1 MRKPRADLFVGRII
15 VFRDKLA
22 MVGRRHRKW
31 VLLAALLFFLAAT
44 VFSLLSLDL
53 RWADLS
59 WPWLLLSLVVSLPA
73 VILNANELQLLAR
86 AGGRR
91 LTLLSAVE
99 VTSLGT
105 LANVLPMP
113 GALLLRA
120 KALSGAGVSTG
131 RVSVVLLAGSMLW
144 IGVSAGVISLL
155 FAGHQAAVPLAVFAM
170 VATAGSLVF
179 LQRGGGTGGALG
191 AVLVRLSMTLLAG
204 GRTWLCM
211 AMLGFE
217 ADFLLALGYSACSVL
232 GAVVGV
238 VPGGLGVAE
247 GAGAL
252 LALMLREQPA
262 LAVLALGASRVV
274 GLFAA
279 GLAFGAAQAV
289 RRKMSTEVTD
299 ESLV

>member
-1 MRKPRADLFVGRII
+1 MRKPRVELSIGRII
-15 VFRDKLA
+15 MFRDELA
-22 MVGRRHRKW
+22 MAGRRHRKW
-31 VLLAALLFFLAAT
+31 VLLAALACFLLAMF
-44 VFSLLSLDL
+44 FSLATLDL
-53 RWADLS
+53 RWTDLS
-59 WPWLLLSLVVSLPA
+59 LPWLVLSLLVSLPA

-105 LANVLPMP
+105 LANVLPVP
-113 GALLLRA
+113 GALILRA

-131 RVSVVLLAGSMLW
+131 RASIVLFAGSTLW
-144 IGVSAGVISLL
+144 IGVSAGVITLL
-155 FAGHQAAVPLAVFAM
+155 FADHPAAAPLAVFAM
-170 VATAGSLVF
+170 AVTAGSLMF
-179 LQRGGGTGGALG
+179 LRRGSGTGGALA
-191 AVLVRLSMTLLAG
+191 AVAVRLSMTLLAG
-204 GRTWLCM
+204 ARTWLCM

-217 ADFLLALGYSACSVL
+217 ADFLLALGYSACNVL

-252 LALMLREQPA
+252 LALLLRQQPTV
-262 LAVLALGASRVV
+262 AVLALGASRVV
-274 GLFAA
+274 GLLAA
-279 GLAFGAAQAV
+279 GLAFGVAQAV